1 MIYLVTK
8 KQELFDDP
16 DYTIINAQQ
25 ALEIMQDWKVI
36 QYDSETNGR
45 DPHLCKLLCAQF
57 GNDSANVRIVLDCE
71 SYSITLFKNILESKL
86 LIGHNLKF
94 DLQFLFNH
102 NIIPRKVYDTMIVEQ
117 FLYLGFPNVITKKED
132 RNYYDYSFLTKLGYV
147 DYKFSYSLAAVA
159 KRRLDIDI
167 DKTVRGEIIW
177 RGLDKSVVL
186 YSAGDVTFLE
196 QLMWSQVKDY
206 KARGG
211 TVGAKL
217 ECDFVPAIAYLE
229 WCGIKLDVDKWREK
243 MKKDQE
249 NLDKSIKAL
258 NDFVINT
265 PALKEF
271 VYIER
276 QGDLFSGFD
285 TSPRVNINWASSAQ
299 ATKVFKL
306 LGFDVNV
313 VDKDSGEDK
322 ESAMEK
328 HMKKQK
334 GINDAFLRLYFG
346 KGEEGEENYFPG
358 YNGSAKVVSSFGQ
371 GHIDAINPK
380 TGRIHTSY
388 KQIGASSGRMSCG
401 SKQPNTDLAK
411 YKKLPEKSCKYPN
424 IQQLPKD
431 VETRACFISEENNL
445 FCSCDYS
452 ALESRL
458 GADIY
463 NEQSMIEE
471 FLHGSG
477 DMHSLCAYMVY
488 KDEIPRDT
496 PIKSIKKL
504 YPHLRSAVK
513 PIEFS
518 QQFGGSEYAIQNS
531 MGCSLEEALTF
542 KKAYD
547 SGFPGIA
554 KFKEAGAKFVCSNGY
569 ILMNKYTG
577 HKMYWW
583 DWEHWKQK
591 QAEFNTPGFWD
602 TYKLYHKGQKTNLE
616 KAVKKHFKIKS
627 KYERMALNSP
637 TQGTGITILKDA
649 MTTLFNW
656 VVDNGYFGKVLF
668 CAFVHDECDIEF
680 PKELTDFPKIVSDI
694 MLNSAAKFCKSIPI
708 PAEAEVS
715 THWIH

>member
-1 MIYLVTK
+1 MIYLVTT

-16 DYTIINAQQ
+16 DYTVINANR
-25 ALEIMQDWKVI
+25 ALELMQDWKVV

-57 GNDSANVRIVLDCE
+57 GNDSADTRIVLDCE
-71 SYSITLFKNILESKL
+71 SYPITLFRNILESKL

-94 DLQFLFNH
+94 DLQFLFNY

-117 FLYLGFPNVITKKED
+117 FLYLGFPNVIAKKED

-147 DYKFSYSLAAVA
+147 DYRFSYSLAVVA
-159 KRRLDIDI
+159 KRRLNIDI

-177 RGLDKSVVL
+177 RGLDKSVIM

-196 QLMWSQVKDY
+196 QLMWAQVKDY
-206 KARGG
+206 KAKNG
-211 TVGAKL
+211 TIGVKL

-229 WCGIKLDVDKWREK
+229 WCGIKLDVDKWKEK

-265 PALKEF
+265 PVLKEF

-299 ATKVFKL
+299 TTKVFKL

-346 KGEEGEENYFPG
+346 KGEEGEEDYFPG
-358 YNGSAKVVSSFGQ
+358 YSGSAKVVSSFGQ

-401 SKQPNTDLAK
+401 SKQSNTDLAH
-411 YKKLPEKSCKYPN
+411 YKKLPEKCCKYPN
-424 IQQLPKD
+424 MQQLPSD
-431 VETRACFISEENNL
+431 AETRACFVAEKQNL

-518 QQFGGSEYAIQNS
+518 QQFVNFFLNCLHNS
-531 MGCSLEEALTF
+531 
-542 KKAYD
+542 K
-547 SGFPGIA
+547 
-554 KFKEAGAKFVCSNGY
+554 
-569 ILMNKYTG
+569 
-577 HKMYWW
+577 
-583 DWEHWKQK
+583 
-591 QAEFNTPGFWD
+591 
-602 TYKLYHKGQKTNLE
+602 NLLIF
-616 KAVKKHFKIKS
+616 A
-627 KYERMALNSP
+627 
-637 TQGTGITILKDA
+637 
-649 MTTLFNW
+649 
-656 VVDNGYFGKVLF
+656 
-668 CAFVHDECDIEF
+668 
-680 PKELTDFPKIVSDI
+680 
-694 MLNSAAKFCKSIPI
+694 
-708 PAEAEVS
+708 
-715 THWIH
+715 